1 MHRSQN
7 GLVTDKLSKMTYIE
21 ELEGSVS
28 TLQGKHEALNGFQT
42 HYDAFKQA
50 EDIYK
55 TKVEEYNAEHGD
67 DPTEELESVRN
78 DKIATYE
85 TVCELSPDQLT
96 PPLFEFITKMK
107 TLYPDGVPAPELEE
121 KAKSKRSTELNPR
134 QRKYLLPLFQKALTA
149 EYQSNDQ
156 IQAKV
161 MEALGAKADGQAES
175 LKFFNTSRGGVVNED
190 GKAYKY
196 GGDKTVR
203 EIFIGGKFGEF
214 TTMPYIMVKQGLAE
228 GESRRVKGEKGQGNK
243 PFYRLMTE
251 KEITEAPP
259 AAEETQQEPKED
271 LVPEMESSLVDEDGG
286 QAATEINW

>member
-1 MHRSQN
+1 MKK
-7 GLVTDKLSKMTYIE
+7 DILS
-21 ELEGSVS
+21 LESSVL
-28 TLQGKHEALNGFQT
+28 TLQSKHEAHNGFQT

-50 EDIYK
+50 EAIYK
-55 TKVEEYNAEHGD
+55 AKVEEYDDEHGE
-67 DPTEELESVRN
+67 DPTKELEIARKE
-78 DKIATYE
+78 KIVTYKM
-85 TVCELSPDQLT
+85 VCELSGDQLT
-96 PPLFEFITKMK
+96 PPLFEFITTMK
-107 TLYPDGVPAPELEE
+107 ALYPDGVPAPEREE

-134 QRKYLLPLFQKALTA
+134 QRAFLLPLFNQALT
-149 EYQSNDQ
+149 EDWQNNEQ

-161 MEALGAKADGQAES
+161 MEALGAVADGQAES

-214 TTMPYIMVKQGLAE
+214 TTMPYIMVKEGLAK
-228 GESRRVKGEKGQGNK
+228 GESRRVKGEKGEGNK

-259 AAEETQQEPKED
+259 AVEEEAQQEPKED
-271 LVPEMESSLVDEDGG
+271 LVPEMESSLVDQEAVDQSFEVTPNEED
-286 QAATEINW
+286 IL